1 MTKSH
6 LDQTRTYYPDECAVF
21 LKTRERF
28 GGLSNMAPGFP
39 LRVNGY
45 DVRTSE
51 ALYQS
56 CRFPHIPEVQ
66 RLIIEER
73 SPMTAKMRSRRYT
86 RRSRSD
92 WDDIRIMV
100 MRWCLRVKLA
110 QNWED
115 FGNLL
120 LSTGNRPIVEKNVR
134 RVDYW
139 AATEQPDGT
148 LIGVN
153 ALGRLLM
160 ELREELKGASFESLR
175 YVRPLSIKT
184 FLLFD
189 RSIEPVG
196 GVSHQRRHEDEVQD
210 TSRLESSLF
219 PSGGHQP
226 AYDRKLVR
234 RQG

>member
-1 MTKSH
+1 MTTSH
-6 LDQTRTYYPDECAVF
+6 LDQTRTYCPNECAVF
-21 LKTRERF
+21 LKTKERF
-28 GGLSNMAPGFP
+28 GGLSNMASGFP
-39 LRVNGY
+39 LRVNGC

-56 CRFPHIPEVQ
+56 CRFPHSPEVQ

-86 RRSRSD
+86 RNSRSD
-92 WDDIRIMV
+92 WNEVRIMI

-110 QNWED
+110 QNWD
-115 FGNLL
+115 KFGNLL
-120 LSTGNRPIVEKNVR
+120 LSTENRPIVEKNVR

-148 LIGVN
+148 LVGVN

-160 ELREELKGASFESLR
+160 ELREELKGTSSESLK

-184 FLLFD
+184 FLLFNK
-189 RSIEPVG
+189 SIGPIH
-196 GVSHQRRHEDEVQD
+196 GVSRQKRREDEIQD
-210 TSRLESSLF
+210 ASILESGLF
-219 PSGGHQP
+219 PLSEHQP
-226 AYDRKLVR
+226 TYNRKLAR
-234 RQG
+234 R